1 MLNARRVVCGWR
13 RGDSQ
18 VSGEVVE
25 GMAVA
30 GSSNGGVR
38 MGSDRQLGRIIGE
51 SSVRKRLEGARAIS
65 PFNSRCHGMC
75 GLSVKISLRRSL
87 DSF

>member
-1 MLNARRVVCGWR
+1 
-13 RGDSQ
+13 
-18 VSGEVVE
+18 
-25 GMAVA
+25 
-30 GSSNGGVR
+30 
-38 MGSDRQLGRIIGE
+38 MGSDRRLGRIIGE